1 MKTGQIRVEGVSRR
15 FRVRANEARSLKELF
30 VLGGRT
36 EATDVVALQDVS
48 LAVEPGEAVGLVGRN
63 GSGKS
68 TLLRLIAGI
77 IKPTE
82 AASASAGGSARC
94 SSSVRASTPTSPV
107 ARTSF

>member
-36 EATDVVALQDVS
+36 EASDVLALQDVS

-68 TLLRLIAGI
+68 TLLQVLVGTLT
-77 IKPTE
+77 P
-82 AASASAGGSARC
+82 SAGSVHSSGARLGS
-94 SSSVRASTPTSPV
+94 
-107 ARTSF
+107 